1 MLQTDVQW
9 DKNNITVL
17 GFASLN
23 PTYAKPYLLNGLY
36 RSRLVGDKRQRLPVK
51 VIRLLH
57 VAAWPH
63 FSMFSCGLQ
72 GSLATDSSTKEIF
85 RRTLEPSPC

>member
-57 VAAWPH
+57 VA
-63 FSMFSCGLQ
+63 G
-72 GSLATDSSTKEIF
+72 LATFFDVFLRATGVTGY
-85 RRTLEPSPC
+85 RLEH